1 MRPTRSRA
9 SAPPPTS
16 KPPAAP
22 VRLTSC
28 PTRWFRDPLDK
39 AIKKLVR
46 PSTALTRRKE
56 ITIKMSMPREVFED
70 FVAPLT
76 EDDVEGM
83 QRRPDGSLIPT
94 SKTSALYKYKYTLKR
109 GSVTDKLFRL
119 QELDPELP
127 PPKKSLP
134 EVEHIGTGNVYEV
147 EKIEQSRKKGKRTE
161 YLIKWLNY
169 PDSANTW
176 EPASRIHFALVAA
189 FEGKPA
195 AQPRVSA
202 PVLPKRGAGAARA
215 RLSCVEQRRGG
226 IPQTISMVCGNVIV
240 ELKESATQARMP
252 TLTLTFFVLSMD
264 KSGHIIWPTNF
275 SARSQAALRM
285 QARALLQKMMD
296 DPLNPVDSTMA
307 PALTGLGTSAVWQG
321 APRRQLVVVQPQ
333 VV

>member
-1 MRPTRSRA
+1 
-9 SAPPPTS
+9 
-16 KPPAAP
+16 
-22 VRLTSC
+22 
-28 PTRWFRDPLDK
+28 
-39 AIKKLVR
+39 
-46 PSTALTRRKE
+46 
-56 ITIKMSMPREVFED
+56 MPREVFED

-76 EDDVEGM
+76 EADVEGM
-83 QRRPDGSLIPT
+83 QRGPDGSLVPT
-94 SKTSALYKYKYTLKR
+94 SKTTALYKYKYTLKR

-147 EKIEQSRKKGKRTE
+147 EQIEQSRKKGKRTE

-169 PDSANTW
+169 PESDNTW

-189 FEGKPA
+189 FEGKQARA
-195 AQPRVSA
+195 AAARFGARLAQAWRR
-202 PVLPKRGAGAARA
+202 RGARAALVRGAAAGRHPSNDFDGVRQRDRRA
-215 RLSCVEQRRGG
+215 QGVGDAG
-226 IPQTISMVCGNVIV
+226 
-240 ELKESATQARMP
+240 ADMP

-321 APRRQLVVVQPQ
+321 ASRIERR
-333 VV
+333 